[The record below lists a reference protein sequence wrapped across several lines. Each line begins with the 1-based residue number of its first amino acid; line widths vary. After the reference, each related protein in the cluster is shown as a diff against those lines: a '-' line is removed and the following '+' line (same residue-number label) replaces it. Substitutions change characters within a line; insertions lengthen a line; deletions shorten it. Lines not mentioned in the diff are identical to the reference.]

1 MGGDTKAP
9 AGGGAVGMVS
19 IAGGDS
25 WVGILPSLSFFHWYW
40 PVSIAGGDSWV
51 GIQGTLDGVRVP
63 PLVSIAGGDSWVGIR
78 PKPGG

>member
-1 MGGDTKAP
+1 MGGDTVEG
-9 AGGGAVGMVS
+9 AGRHVRHTV
-19 IAGGDS
+19 
-25 WVGILPSLSFFHWYW
+25 
-40 PVSIAGGDSWV
+40 VSIAGGDSWV